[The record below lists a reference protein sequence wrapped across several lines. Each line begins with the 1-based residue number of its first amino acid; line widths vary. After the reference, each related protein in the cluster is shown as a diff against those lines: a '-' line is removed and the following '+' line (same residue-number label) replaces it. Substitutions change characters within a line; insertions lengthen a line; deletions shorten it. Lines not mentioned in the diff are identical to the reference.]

1 MKQLITLILLVLFA
15 QTSLAAGAGPVVVDW
30 SFILLQV
37 INFVVFI
44 AILGFLC
51 YKFLPNQMVNF
62 KEDYLAKASEAKA
75 KFEEAKRTKEDLER
89 KLKELEQN
97 YDETLKKAKLE
108 AQELKLSK
116 VKKAEKQ
123 AGMMDKDLNEQ
134 IIALKRSYWLEVK
147 TSLINQAVGEL
158 KDEFSTKIDPAV
170 LKKLQDD
177 FVSKINARV
186 S

>member
-1 MKQLITLILLVLFA
+1 MKYLMILISLVLFS
-15 QTSLAAGAGPVVVDW
+15 QNSMAAGNGPVTVDW
-30 SFILLQV
+30 GFISLQV

-44 AILGFLC
+44 SIIGFLC
-51 YKFLPNQMVNF
+51 NKFLPNIMSNF

-75 KFEEAKRTKEDLER
+75 KFEEAKRTKEDLQR
-89 KLKELEQN
+89 KLLELEQN
-97 YDETLKKAKLE
+97 YDETLKKAKSE
-108 AQELKLSK
+108 AQDLKLSK
-116 VKKAEKQ
+116 VQKAEKQ
-123 AGMMDKDLNEQ
+123 AGMMDKDLDEQ
-134 IIALKRSYWLEVK
+134 IIALKRAYWLEVK
-147 TSLINQAVGEL
+147 TSLINQAVSEL